1 MILRVS
7 RTVSISLDSHIY
19 PLLSYA
25 FSRIWNRV
33 GKADSILFQ
42 VLGMPANKVIT
53 WPDTGG
59 RSMMSEL
66 EEIRLSAIRGT

>member
-7 RTVSISLDSHIY
+7 RTVSTSLDSRIY
-19 PLLSYA
+19 PLLSHA

-33 GKADSILFQ
+33 GKTDSILFQ
-42 VLGMPANKVIT
+42 VLGMPANKVII

-66 EEIRLSAIRGT
+66 VEIRLSAIRGT